1 MRRYRKILA
10 LLIIL
15 SFNQITAEEPGDS
28 LVWKGV
34 YAFYN
39 NETASAVEIL
49 TEARKEFP
57 MNAAVHFTWASA
69 RWLHS
74 QANDPIE
81 KTYVVL
87 NSDLDEITPLY
98 KELVKQYPDNPLYKL
113 YLGSA
118 EGLRARVY
126 LGQKRWFK
134 TLIPAYLGFKITKG
148 VADKYPEI
156 KDAML
161 PMGVV
166 EYYAALRSS
175 ILKWAASLFG
185 LETTKESGLSKM
197 EIAAQ
202 EGDFAWIE
210 ARSLLSFI
218 YLWEAPNI
226 IKALE
231 HTTILAKKFPNNFYF
246 VLMYAESLIKTGKQ
260 EEAHEFLIQ
269 LNKDFTDLTDTQKI
283 NMQSYL
289 DYEWALYWFGQNQY
303 DQALMFTKQSINNY
317 QAELDLYLTNSLLL
331 LGNIHDINGHRSD
344 AKTAYQKCI
353 KLDNNSEAVRLAH
366 IYMDNPYQK

>member
-39 NETASAVEIL
+39 NETSLAVEIL

-260 EEAHEFLIQ
+260 EEAHEVLIQ

>member
-15 SFNQITAEEPGDS
+15 SFNQITSEEPGDS

-39 NETASAVEIL
+39 NETSLAVEIL

-260 EEAHEFLIQ
+260 EEAHEVLIQ

-289 DYEWALYWFGQNQY
+289 DYEWALYWFDQNQY
-303 DQALMFTKQSINNY
+303 DQALIFTKQSINNY

>member
-1 MRRYRKILA
+1 MQKYRKIFA
-10 LLIIL
+10 IIL
-15 SFNQITAEEPGDS
+15 PLLFFQINAEELGDS

-39 NETASAVEIL
+39 NETALAVDIL
-49 TEARKEFP
+49 TKARQEFP
-57 MNAAVHFTWASA
+57 LNAAVHFTWASA

-81 KTYVVL
+81 KTYDVL
-87 NSDLDEITPLY
+87 NSDLDVVTPIYEELVEKYPNSPLY
-98 KELVKQYPDNPLYKL
+98 RL

-126 LGQKRWFK
+126 LGQKHWFK
-134 TLIPAYLGFKITKG
+134 TLIPAYKGFKITKG
-148 VADKYPEI
+148 VADNYPEI

-175 ILKWAASLFG
+175 ILRWAASLFG
-185 LETTKESGLSKM
+185 LETTKEAGLAKM

-202 EGDFAWIE
+202 YGDFAWIE

-226 IKALE
+226 EKALE
-231 HTTILAKKFPNNFYF
+231 HTTILAEQFPKNFYF
-246 VLMYAESLIKTGKQ
+246 VLMYAESLIKTGD
-260 EEAHEFLIQ
+260 EVEALKQ
-269 LNKDFTDLTDTQKI
+269 LNQLEQDFPSLTPTQKL
-283 NMQSYL
+283 NMKSYL
-289 DYEWALYWFGQNQY
+289 DYEWGLYWFGQNEYEKAQKY
-303 DQALMFTKQSINNY
+303 AESSIADY
-317 QAELDLYLTNSLLL
+317 KAELDIYLTNSLLL
-331 LGNIHDINGHRSD
+331 LGNIHDVNGNRSE
-344 AKTAYQKCI
+344 AKIAYQKCI
-353 KLDNNSEAVRLAH
+353 KLDNNSEAVHLAK
-366 IYMDNPYQK
+366 IYINNPYKN

>member
-1 MRRYRKILA
+1 MQNILKMFTVIF
-10 LLIIL
+10 LL
-15 SFNQITAEEPGDS
+15 FPQIKAGEPGDS
-28 LVWKGV
+28 LVWDGV
-34 YAFYN
+34 NAFYN
-39 NETASAVEIL
+39 NETIKAVDIL
-49 TEARKEFP
+49 TEVRKKYP
-57 MNAAVHFTWASA
+57 LNAAAHFTWATA

-81 KTYVVL
+81 KTYTVL
-87 NSDLDEITPLY
+87 NRDLDVVTPLY
-98 KELVKQYPDNPLYKL
+98 EDLVEKYPENPHYRL

-134 TLIPAYLGFKITKG
+134 TLIPAYKGFKITKG
-148 VADKYPEI
+148 VADNYPEI

-185 LETTKESGLSKM
+185 LETTKESGLAKM

-210 ARSLLSFI
+210 ARSLLTFI

-226 IKALE
+226 EKALE
-231 HTTILAKKFPNNFYF
+231 HSTILAEKFPKNFYF
-246 VLMYAESLIKTGKQ
+246 NLMYAESLIKT
-260 EEAHEFLIQ
+260 ENYVEANKQ
-269 LNKDFTDLTDTQKI
+269 LNQLQQDYPNLTQTQKLH
-283 NMQSYL
+283 MKSYL
-289 DYEWALYWFGQNQY
+289 DYEWGLYWFEKNEYVKAQEY
-303 DQALMFTKQSINNY
+303 AEHSITNY
-317 QAELDLYLTNSLLL
+317 HAELDIYLTNSLLL
-331 LGNIHDINGHRSD
+331 LGNIHDVNGNRSE
-344 AKTAYQKCI
+344 AKIAYQKCI
-353 KLDNNSEAVRLAH
+353 NLDNNSEAVRLAE
-366 IYMDNPYQK
+366 IYINNPYKK